1 MSTSSTTSIINGA
14 TTRFMSLLLP
24 CWRRWGHI
32 APLQI
37 QERQHRRRL
46 LTIEHIHLFHGGEN
60 LPHRLQVEAPTRYL
74 RRLLVFGQQRLKTRG
89 IPLSRIGTVD
99 GIALSLGNSA
109 FGFATLA
116 GHFLIEGLHRL
127 VGLPR
132 LLLLRLVHL
141 IEGAFD
147 LV

>member
-32 APLQI
+32 APLEI
-37 QERQHRRRL
+37 QEWQHRRRL
-46 LTIEHIHLFHGGEN
+46 ITIEHIHLFHGREN
-60 LPHRLQVEAPTRYL
+60 LTHGLQVEAPARHL
-74 RRLLVFGQQRLKTRG
+74 RRLLVFGQQRLKTRRVTLG
-89 IPLSRIGTVD
+89 RVSTVD
-99 GIALSLGNSA
+99 GIALGLRHGA

-127 VGLPR
+127 VGLPG

-141 IEGAFD
+141 IEGALD

>member
-1 MSTSSTTSIINGA
+1 MSASRTTSMIRGA
-14 TTRFMSLLLP
+14 AMRFMLLLLP
-24 CWRRWGHI
+24 CWSHWGHI
-32 APLQI
+32 APLEI
-37 QERQHRRRL
+37 QERQHRRWL

-60 LPHRLQVEAPTRYL
+60 LTHSLEVEAPTRHL

-89 IPLSRIGTVD
+89 IPLGRVGTVD
-99 GIALSLGNSA
+99 GIALGLGHRA

-116 GHFLIEGLHRL
+116 GHFLIEGLYRL
-127 VGLPR
+127 VGLPG